1 MRKLLSTGRRAR
13 LPETVYLHHEGRKIE
28 VRLKPNVRA
37 KRLILRLDSKTGEP
51 VATCPPGLGE
61 SKILHFLQKNVNWLV
76 DRQQARAPNVP
87 FEHGAVIPVRGL
99 SHTLEHNDVARGTVR
114 LLELEEGRILLVSG
128 NESHMARRVTDWLKK
143 QARKD
148 LEEAVAR
155 HAAALDVKPASIRI
169 KDTTSRWGSCSANR
183 TLSFSWRVIMAP
195 SFVLNYLAAHEVA
208 HLREMNHSDRFWR
221 HVESICPNYEDG
233 QAWLRDQGRRLHSY
247 GVEAD
252 D

>member
-1 MRKLLSTGRRAR
+1 MS
-13 LPETVYLHHEGRKIE
+13 P
-28 VRLKPNVRA
+28 
-37 KRLILRLDSKTGEP
+37 
-51 VATCPPGLGE
+51 
-61 SKILHFLQKNVNWLV
+61 
-76 DRQQARAPNVP
+76 
-87 FEHGAVIPVRGL
+87 
-99 SHTLEHNDVARGTVR
+99 RGTVR

>member
-1 MRKLLSTGRRAR
+1 MPAS
-13 LPETVYLHHEGRKIE
+13 VCLHHEGRTIE
-28 VRLKPNVRA
+28 VRLKQNARA

-51 VATCPPGLGE
+51 VATCPPGLSE
-61 SKILHFLQKNVNWLV
+61 AKIQLFLQKNVNWLV

-99 SHTLEHNDVARGTVR
+99 LHTLEHNDVARGTVR
-114 LLELEEGRILLVSG
+114 LLELDEGRILLVSG
-128 NESHMARRVTDWLKK
+128 NESHMPRRVTDWLKK

-155 HAAALDVKPASIRI
+155 HAAALGVKPAAIRI

-208 HLREMNHSDRFWR
+208 HLREMNHSDRFWN
-221 HVESICPNYEDG
+221 HVEKICPNYQDG
-233 QAWLRDQGRRLHSY
+233 QTWLRNNGRRLHSY
-247 GVEAD
+247 GVEND
-252 D
+252 